1 MLVDDSIVMI
11 MVKNRDRVF
20 AEMGGY
26 ICKECKERI
35 KGKGHTLVI
44 TFNRILKT
52 QEPMC
57 FGFVN
62 FLQNLRRSKM
72 FF

>member
-1 MLVDDSIVMI
+1 MVDVDEIVV
-11 MVKNRDRVF
+11 MVENRDRVF
-20 AEMGGY
+20 AEMKGY

-35 KGKGHTLVI
+35 KGKGNTLVI

-62 FLQNLRRSKM
+62 FLRNLRRSKI
-72 FF
+72 FL

>member
-1 MLVDDSIVMI
+1 MVDIDEIVV
-11 MVKNRDRVF
+11 MVENRGRVC
-20 AEMGGY
+20 AEMEGY

-35 KGKGHTLVI
+35 KGKGNILVI
-44 TFNRILKT
+44 TFNRILKI

-62 FLQNLRRSKM
+62 FLRNLRRSEI
-72 FF
+72 FL